1 MKFGRKMKNVL
12 ALACAVV
19 LTVGVLAGCG
29 GDKAATTDGEKKVTM
44 FMSFA
49 ASTPGL
55 AENIQDSQFA
65 KELQEKSGIQI
76 EFIQPIGAG
85 LAEQFNLICASE
97 DMPDLVQYNWTAYPG
112 GMGKAISD
120 GTVIDLNE
128 YKDKMPD
135 LIKYL
140 DEHPSTK
147 AQVTTIDGQ
156 LPAAPF
162 IRGDESLYTS
172 NGVAI
177 RKDWLAE
184 LGLEL
189 PETIDEWEVVLTA
202 FKEKKGATA
211 PLQIDM
217 AAFKLGYFASGFDT
231 IYNYYRE
238 GEEIKHG
245 VLDAGFKDFL
255 ACMADWYE
263 KGLLSS
269 TWSTADSATKDANLL
284 NGKTG
289 AMNMSVGGGI
299 GKYMTNAT
307 EEGFELTGALPV
319 TSKKGTLGKFGNREA
334 EITQITQGW
343 TAATTSAVANID
355 ATLEL
360 LNFGYTE
367 EGGNIY
373 NFGKEGESY
382 NWVDGYPQYTELI
395 TNNPDGYAMSTMLGQ
410 YCCSYSGGPFVQ
422 DKRYME
428 QYGGRPQQREA
439 WHNWEQS
446 RMKDHNL
453 PILSMY
459 FTDEEQTEFKKL
471 SADTTTYMDEI
482 IQKIILGNLPVD
494 AYDDMVTELKARG
507 IERAIELQQNAY
519 DRYLEALK
527 SLS

>member
-1 MKFGRKMKNVL
+1 MKFGKKMKSVL
-12 ALACAVV
+12 ALACVAV

-29 GDKAATTDGEKKVTM
+29 GGETTTTDGEKKV
-44 FMSFA
+44 SFWMTYA
-49 ASTPGL
+49 GSTPGL
-55 AENIQDSQFA
+55 AENVQDSPFA
-65 KELQEKSGIQI
+65 KELQAKSGITI
-76 EFIQPIGAG
+76 EFIQPAGTGA
-85 LAEQFNLICASE
+85 AEQFNLICASD
-97 DMPDLVQYNWTAYPG
+97 DMPDLVQYNWTSYPG
-112 GMGKAISD
+112 GLGKAISD
-120 GTVIDLNE
+120 GTVLDLNE
-128 YKDKMPD
+128 YKKQIPD
-135 LIKYL
+135 LVKYL

-184 LGLEL
+184 LGLEA
-189 PETIDEWEVVLTA
+189 PETIEEWETVLTA
-202 FKEKKGATA
+202 FKEKKGATD
-211 PLQIDM
+211 PLFIDM
-217 AAFKLGYFASGFDT
+217 AAFRLGYMASGFDT
-231 IYNYYRE
+231 IYNYYRD
-238 GEEIKHG
+238 GETIKYG

-269 TWSTADSATKDANLL
+269 TWTGATSAEKDAMLL

-319 TSKKGTLGKFGNREA
+319 TSKKGTLAKFGNREA

-343 TAATTSAVANID
+343 TAATTSAEKNID
-355 ATLEL
+355 AALEL

-367 EGGNIY
+367 EGSYVY
-373 NFGKEGESY
+373 NFGTEGESY

-395 TNNPDGYAMSTMLGQ
+395 TNNPDGYAMSNMLGQ

-446 RMKDHNL
+446 NMKDHNL

-459 FTDEEQTEFKKL
+459 FTDEEQTEFKKIA
-471 SADTTTYMDEI
+471 ADTSTYSDEI
-482 IQKIILGNLPVD
+482 IQKIIIGTLPID
-494 AYDDMVTELKARG
+494 AYDEMVAELKARG

-519 DRYLEALK
+519 NRYLEALA